1 MNCPVDNEVLQM
13 TERSGVEVDYCP
25 RCRGV
30 WLDRGELD
38 KILARADRELGGDVG
53 DRSERGG
60 DGAYRVDRDDDDDD
74 DRDRYRER
82 DEWIRTPDR
91 PRRKRKNFLSEMF
104 EFGGD

>member
-1 MNCPVDNEVLQM
+1 MNCPVDNELLQM

-25 RCRGV
+25 RCRGI

-38 KILARADRELGGDVG
+38 KILARADREFAG
-53 DRSERGG
+53 DREPAFR
-60 DGAYRVDRDDDDDD
+60 RDDDDD
-74 DRDRYRER
+74 YRER

-104 EFGGD
+104 EFGGDD